1 MGAQKDEPDAQAL
14 LGTSYALGTG
24 ITQDN
29 EKALYWY
36 RKAAENGSIETM
48 KELGYIYETGRLGV
62 KKDLDEAERWN
73 TMAKKAEEKR

>member
-36 RKAAENGSIETM
+36 RKAAENGSIEAM
-48 KELGYIYETGRLGV
+48 KELGYIYETGRL
-62 KKDLDEAERWN
+62 ERRN